1 MEKNHMLNAQERRTL
16 ADAIKEVESRTDAEV
31 VTVLAGQ
38 SDHYLYISTLWAAFL
53 ALLLAPL
60 MQFLPWWLEYQQAF
74 TLQWILFIVLAVLFR
89 WRPLTMRLIPKK
101 VKYWRASNLAR
112 RQFLEQELHSTKDR
126 LGLLIFVS
134 QAEHYVEILADRG
147 LAEHITNEAWQEIVE
162 NFIHEVKKGKTSEAF
177 VHCVEKCGELLQE
190 AAPATVIK
198 NELPNHLV
206 LL

>member
-1 MEKNHMLNAQERRTL
+1 MLNANEKRALSET
-16 ADAIKEVESRTDAEV
+16 IKEVESKTDAEV

-38 SDHYLYISTLWAAFL
+38 SDNYLYISTLWAAFI
-53 ALLLAPL
+53 ALLIAPL
-60 MQFLPWWLEYQQAF
+60 MQFLPWWIEYQQAF

-89 WRPLTMRLIPKK
+89 WRPLTMWLVPKK
-101 VKYWRASNLAR
+101 IKYWRAANLAR
-112 RQFLEQELHSTKDR
+112 RQFLEHELHSTKDR

-147 LAEHITNEAWQEIVE
+147 LAEQITNEAWQEIVE
-162 NFIHEVKKGKTSEAF
+162 NFIREVRRGKTGEAF
-177 VHCVEKCGELLQE
+177 VHCVEKCGELLEE

-206 LL
+206 VL

>member
-1 MEKNHMLNAQERRTL
+1 MLNAQERRTL

>member
-16 ADAIKEVESRTDAEV
+16 ADTIKEVESRTDAEV

>member
-1 MEKNHMLNAQERRTL
+1 MLNASEKRKL
-16 ADAIKEVESRTDAEV
+16 AETIKEVESRTDAEV
-31 VTVLAGQ
+31 VTVLARQ
-38 SDHYLYISTLWAAFL
+38 SDNYLYISTLWAAFL

-60 MQFLPWWLEYQQAF
+60 MQFLPWWIEYQQAF

-89 WRPLTMRLIPKK
+89 WRPLTMKLVPKR
-101 VKYWRASNLAR
+101 VRFWRAANLAR
-112 RQFLEQELHSTKDR
+112 RQFLEHELHSTKHR

-147 LAEHITNEAWQEIVE
+147 LAEHITNECWQEIVE
-162 NFIHEVKKGKTSEAF
+162 NFIREVKKGKTGEAF
-177 VHCVEKCGELLQE
+177 VHCVEKCGELLEE
-190 AAPATVIK
+190 AAPATTIK

>member
-1 MEKNHMLNAQERRTL
+1 MLNAQEKRQL
-16 ADAIKEVESRTDAEV
+16 AETIKAVESTTDAEV
-31 VTVLAGQ
+31 VTVLARQ
-38 SDHYLYISTLWAAFL
+38 SDNYLYISTLWAAFI
-53 ALLLAPL
+53 ALLIAPL
-60 MQFLPWWLEYQQAF
+60 MQFLPWWIEYQQAF
-74 TLQWILFIVLAVLFR
+74 TLQWILFIALAVLFR
-89 WRPLTMRLIPKK
+89 WRPLTMWLVPKK
-101 VKYWRASNLAR
+101 VKFWRAANLAR
-112 RQFLEQELHSTKDR
+112 RQFLEHELHSTKDR

-147 LAEHITNEAWQEIVE
+147 LAEQITNERWQEIVE
-162 NFIHEVKKGKTSEAF
+162 NFIREVKKGKTGEAF

>member
-1 MEKNHMLNAQERRTL
+1 MLNAQERRQL
-16 ADAIKEVESRTDAEV
+16 ADTIKAVESTTDAEV
-31 VTVLAGQ
+31 VTVLARQ
-38 SDHYLYISTLWAAFL
+38 SDNYLYISTLWAAFI
-53 ALLLAPL
+53 ALLTAPL
-60 MQFLPWWLEYQQAF
+60 MQFLPWWIEYQQAF

-89 WRPLTMRLIPKK
+89 WRPLTMWLVPKK
-101 VKYWRASNLAR
+101 VKFWRAANLAR
-112 RQFLEQELHSTKDR
+112 RQFLEHELHSTKDR

-147 LAEHITNEAWQEIVE
+147 LAEQITNETWQEIVE
-162 NFIHEVKKGKTSEAF
+162 NFIHEVKKGKTGEAF

>member
-1 MEKNHMLNAQERRTL
+1 MLNASERRKVAET
-16 ADAIKEVESRTDAEV
+16 IKAVESRTDAEL
-31 VTVLAGQ
+31 VTVLARRA
-38 SDHYLYISTLWAAFL
+38 DNYLYISTLWAAFL

-60 MQFLPWWLEYQQAF
+60 MQFLPWWIEYHQAF
-74 TLQWILFIVLAVLFR
+74 TLQWILFIALAILFR

-112 RQFLEQELHSTKDR
+112 REFLEHELHSTRDR

-134 QAEHYVEILADRG
+134 QDEHYVEILADRG
-147 LAEHITNEAWQEIVE
+147 LAEQITNESWQEIVE
-162 NFIHEVKKGKTSEAF
+162 NFIREVKKGKTGEAF
-177 VHCVEKCGELLQE
+177 IHCVEKCGLLLE
-190 AAPATVIK
+190 EVAPATVVK

>member
-1 MEKNHMLNAQERRTL
+1 MLNAQEKRKL
-16 ADAIKEVESRTDAEV
+16 ADTIKEVESRTDAEV

-38 SDHYLYISTLWAAFL
+38 SDNYLYISTLWAAFL
-53 ALLLAPL
+53 ALLIAPL
-60 MQFLPWWLEYQQAF
+60 MQFLPWWIEYQQAF

-89 WRPLTMRLIPKK
+89 WRPLTMKLVPKS
-101 VKYWRASNLAR
+101 VRFWRASNLAR
-112 RQFLEQELHSTKDR
+112 RQFLEHELHSTKDR

-147 LAEHITNEAWQEIVE
+147 LAEQITNERWQEIVE
-162 NFIHEVKKGKTSEAF
+162 NFIHEVKKGKTGEAF
-177 VHCVEKCGELLQE
+177 VHCVEKCGELLEE
-190 AAPATVIK
+190 AAPATTIK

>member
-1 MEKNHMLNAQERRTL
+1 MENNMLNASERRKVAET
-16 ADAIKEVESRTDAEV
+16 IKAVESGTDAEL
-31 VTVLAGQ
+31 VTVLARR
-38 SDHYLYISTLWAAFL
+38 SDNYLYISTLWAAFL

-60 MQFLPWWLEYQQAF
+60 MQFLPWWIEYQQAF

-89 WRPLTMRLIPKK
+89 WRPLTMLLIPKS

-112 RQFLEQELHSTKDR
+112 RQFLEQELHHTKDR

-147 LAEHITNEAWQEIVE
+147 LAEHITNERWQEIVE
-162 NFIHEVKKGKTSEAF
+162 NFIREVKKGKTAAAF
-177 VHCVEKCGELLQE
+177 VHCVEKCGELLEE
-190 AAPATVIK
+190 AAPATVVK

>member
-1 MEKNHMLNAQERRTL
+1 MLNANEKRNLSET
-16 ADAIKEVESRTDAEV
+16 IKEVESKTDAEV

-38 SDHYLYISTLWAAFL
+38 SDNYLYISTLWAAFL
-53 ALLLAPL
+53 ALLIAPL
-60 MQFLPWWLEYQQAF
+60 MQFLPWWIEYQQAF

-89 WRPLTMRLIPKK
+89 WRPLTMWLVPKK
-101 VKYWRASNLAR
+101 IKYWRAANLAR
-112 RQFLEQELHSTKDR
+112 RQFLEHELHSTKDR

-162 NFIHEVKKGKTSEAF
+162 NFIREVRKGKTGEAF
-177 VHCVEKCGELLQE
+177 VHCVEKCGELLEE

-206 LL
+206 IL

>member
-1 MEKNHMLNAQERRTL
+1 MMLNANEKRNLSET
-16 ADAIKEVESRTDAEV
+16 IKEVESKTDAEV

-38 SDHYLYISTLWAAFL
+38 SDNYLYISTLWAAFL
-53 ALLLAPL
+53 ALLIAPL
-60 MQFLPWWLEYQQAF
+60 MQFLPWWIEYQQAF

-89 WRPLTMRLIPKK
+89 WRPLTMWLVPKK
-101 VKYWRASNLAR
+101 IKYWRAANLAR
-112 RQFLEQELHSTKDR
+112 RQFLEHELHSTKDR

-162 NFIHEVKKGKTSEAF
+162 NFIREVRKGKTGEAF
-177 VHCVEKCGELLQE
+177 VHCVEKCGELLEE

-206 LL
+206 IL

>member
-1 MEKNHMLNAQERRTL
+1 MLNASERRKVAET
-16 ADAIKEVESRTDAEV
+16 IKAVESRTDAEL
-31 VTVLAGQ
+31 VTVLAHR
-38 SDHYLYISTLWAAFL
+38 SDNYLYISTLWAAFL

-60 MQFLPWWLEYQQAF
+60 MQFLPWWIEYQQAF

-89 WRPLTMRLIPKK
+89 WRPLTMLLIPKS

-112 RQFLEQELHSTKDR
+112 RQFLEQELHHTKDR

-147 LAEHITNEAWQEIVE
+147 LAEHITNERWQEIVE
-162 NFIHEVKKGKTSEAF
+162 NFIREVKKGRTGAAF
-177 VHCVEKCGELLQE
+177 VHCVEKCGELLEE
-190 AAPATVIK
+190 AAPASVVK
-198 NELPNHLV
+198 NELPNHLI

>member
-1 MEKNHMLNAQERRTL
+1 MMLNANEKRTL
-16 ADAIKEVESRTDAEV
+16 SETIKEVESKTDAEV

-38 SDHYLYISTLWAAFL
+38 SDNYLYISTLWAAFI
-53 ALLLAPL
+53 ALLIAPL
-60 MQFLPWWLEYQQAF
+60 MQFLPWWIEYQQAF

-89 WRPLTMRLIPKK
+89 WRPLTMWLVPKK
-101 VKYWRASNLAR
+101 IKYWRAANLAR
-112 RQFLEQELHSTKDR
+112 RQFLEHELHSTKDR

-147 LAEHITNEAWQEIVE
+147 LAEQITNEAWQEIVE
-162 NFIHEVKKGKTSEAF
+162 NFIREVRKGKTGEAF
-177 VHCVEKCGELLQE
+177 VHCVEKCGELLEE

-206 LL
+206 VL